1 MADAPAAV
9 AAAAAQ
15 LADMTGC
22 SAAEASFFAEATNG
36 DLSAAANMY
45 YGARDAQRAYA
56 PRRAAPP
63 SRARR
68 A

>member
-45 YGARDAQRAYA
+45 YGARAVLAVAARA
-56 PRRAAPP
+56 
-63 SRARR
+63 RARR
-68 A
+68 AVV